1 MRSVCSLLLLAWLAW
16 LACACA
22 ATNAIGDELREDLL
36 GSGSGN
42 SLRGLKPGVL
52 SDSVSALLNL
62 APALEDSLGKVYE
75 WNLTL
80 TERARLETYGSGRLK
95 SVIINVSAEDEG
107 RCLLLYESLERHYRS
122 LWGEPTSGG
131 FGDYRW
137 RVPDDKQELGLRLL
151 PDKKRLTLQLSEY
164 RKPSS

>member
-1 MRSVCSLLLLAWLAW
+1 MRVVCGFLLLAC

-36 GSGSGN
+36 GHGSGH
-42 SLRGLKPGVL
+42 SLRGLKPGVP
-52 SDSVSALLNL
+52 SDSVSALLSL
-62 APALEDSLGKVYE
+62 APTLEDSLGQVYE
-75 WNLTL
+75 WNLTSA
-80 TERARLETYGSGRLK
+80 ERARLETYGSGRLK

-122 LWGEPTSGG
+122 QWGEPALGR

-137 RVPDDKQELGLRLL
+137 RVHKDSLELGLRLL
-151 PDKKRLTLQLSEY
+151 PDKKRLTVQLSDY

>member
-1 MRSVCSLLLLAWLAW
+1 MRSVCSLLLLAL
-16 LACACA
+16 LVCACA
-22 ATNAIGDELREDLL
+22 ATNTIGDELRVDLL
-36 GSGSGN
+36 GSGSGY
-42 SLRGLKPGVL
+42 SLRGLKPGVP
-52 SDSVSALLNL
+52 SDSASVLLNI
-62 APALEDSLGKVYE
+62 APALEDSLGMVYE
-75 WNLTL
+75 WNLTP
-80 TERARLETYGSGRLK
+80 TERARLETYGFGRIK